1 MPMLTTEQS
10 VLVIIDVQGKLA
22 QVMQQS
28 AELHKQLGI
37 LIQGAQLFDIPILWV
52 EQLPDKLGGTTAE
65 LAELLSRTTQAIPKS
80 FFSAWQS
87 PDFQQQL
94 ARLNRSNI
102 ILAGIETH
110 VCVYQ
115 TCQDLLANR
124 YKVHLVADAVSSRTC
139 ENKQL
144 GIQMMTQL
152 GAKITNTESCLF
164 ELQHQACGERFKSLL
179 TLIK

>member
-1 MPMLTTEQS
+1 MLTTQQS

-28 AELHKQLGI
+28 PELHKQLGI

-52 EQLPDKLGGTTAE
+52 EQLPDKLGGTSEE
-65 LAELLSRTTQAIPKS
+65 LAALLSKTTQVIPKS
-80 FFSAWQS
+80 YFSAWQNS
-87 PDFQQQL
+87 EFQQQL
-94 ARLNRSNI
+94 ARLNRTDI

-124 YKVHLVADAVSSRTC
+124 YNVHLVADAVSSRTS

-152 GAKITNTESCLF
+152 GAKVTNTESCLF
-164 ELQHQACGERFKSLL
+164 ELQHQASGERFKSLL
-179 TLIK
+179 KLIK